1 MNRWRFLPSYHYED
15 NTDGKID
22 NPAELQ
28 LRDYT
33 IEGNCGENILTYPY
47 PNTTG
52 TRYDVTF
59 SDNGDGSI
67 TVSGT
72 ATDSA
77 YFMFSSHMPVNK
89 GDTFTLRANSQG
101 KSNMVIGISR
111 YKSASYGSSL
121 IREYSTTE
129 DIYTYT
135 VKDDETKYITVFMK
149 RDKDGKECTGTFK
162 PELLKGKVGN
172 YNTTTGKYEVPIKIC
187 GKNMFK
193 CNPYTTPITSGGLT
207 IQYLENEQCFLI
219 NGTSAKADYGYAHKF
234 IDVETTPNATYSLS
248 TRYVSGSID
257 KTNCTT
263 ERKYAVIHLG
273 VNDTLGQS
281 TNWMSCDL
289 ANTDA
294 ATLGRKTSCKYVT
307 MAWFYIHPGI
317 VFDNYKVKIQLEHGT
332 VATAYEPYTE
342 PRTQTISLDSPVGIG
357 ESVSMRAD
365 NLPAIT
371 LNKGSNI
378 ITVETDIAP
387 TGVTYQ
393 YYTY

>member
-28 LRDYT
+28 LRNYT
-33 IEGNCGENILTYPY
+33 IAGNCGENILTYPY
-47 PNTTG
+47 NNTTNTQYG
-52 TRYDVTF
+52 VTF
-59 SDNGDGSI
+59 TDNGDGSI
-67 TVSGT
+67 TVTGT
-72 ATDSA
+72 ATSSA
-77 YFMFSSHMPVNK
+77 YFQFTSYMPVNK
-89 GDTFTLRANSQG
+89 GDTFTLRANSQN
-101 KSNMVIGISR
+101 KANMLIGMWRFKNNSFD
-111 YKSASYGSSL
+111 SL
-121 IREYSTTE
+121 IKETSVSE
-129 DIYTYT
+129 DVYTYT
-135 VKDDETKYITVFMK
+135 VKDDETKYIAVFMK
-149 RDKDGKECTGTFK
+149 RDKNGEECTGTFK
-162 PELLKGKVGN
+162 PELLKGKVGD
-172 YNTTTGKYEVPIKIC
+172 YSTAAGKYEIPIKIC

-193 CNPYTTPITSGGLT
+193 CNPYATPITSGGLT

-219 NGTSAKADYGYAHKF
+219 NGTAAKEDSGYAHKF
-234 IDVETTPNATYSLS
+234 INIETTPNARYSLS

-263 ERKYAVIHLG
+263 VKKYAVIHLG
-273 VNDTLGQS
+273 VNDTPGQS

-289 ANTDA
+289 ANSDA
-294 ATLGRKTSCKYVT
+294 ANLNWGNLCKYVT
-307 MAWFYIHPGI
+307 TAWFFINPGI
-317 VFDNYKVKIQLEHGT
+317 VFDNYKVKIQLERGT

-342 PRTQTISLDSPVGIG
+342 PRTQTIFLDNPVGVG
-357 ESVSMRAD
+357 ESISMRAD

-378 ITVETDIAP
+378 ITVETDITP